1 MQQFERLKP
10 ALLLQMVTGRDRK
23 TVLGHLRYSEELLS
37 HLIHSRQVWGV
48 LFAVIRLGEQFLK
61 RKSRRNMIT
70 QTLQSRGDGLGYTG
84 TSSCKKPLV
93 EG

>member
-23 TVLGHLRYSEELLS
+23 TVLGHLRGAFKSFNPLETS
-37 HLIHSRQVWGV
+37 AGV
-48 LFAVIRLGEQFLK
+48 LFAVIRSGEEFLK

-93 EG
+93 AG